1 MATNGIN
8 FTYPDVARRESLLD
22 IVVNIDPTEHQL
34 VSGLQRSTATNTLHE
49 WIEDTLEAVGVNA
62 QAEGA
67 DAPADA
73 AGEPTRKQNV
83 TQIFSKTAVVSGT
96 ESAVNRVGGD
106 RMAMEIVDKLK
117 ALKNDIEFALVR
129 GSIASGVASNSG
141 SGSARQLK
149 GIKNWFDGTATTNT
163 SNYSGATLTETVL
176 NDMFQTVW
184 ENSGKEVNA
193 VYTSMKGKR
202 RISGFTAGSTKNVD
216 SMDKRLVN
224 SVDVYESDAA
234 RMVKLF
240 AHRYVTVAGDYTAA
254 ATPGFDVLALNE
266 GTWAIAYLQGREPM
280 TQDLATTGDKKS
292 KQILTELTLESRG
305 TRANYYGKLFF

>member
-1 MATNGIN
+1 MATNGVN
-8 FTYPDVARRESLLD
+8 YTYPDVARRESLLD
-22 IVVNIDPTEHQL
+22 VIINIDPTEHQL
-34 VSGLQRSTATNTLHE
+34 VSGLQTSSATNTLHE
-49 WIEDTLEAVGVNA
+49 WITDSLEAVGNNA

-67 DAPADA
+67 DAPTDV
-73 AGEPTRKQNV
+73 AGEPSRVQNV
-83 TQIFSKTAVVSGT
+83 TQIFAKTAKVTNT

-106 RMAMEIVDKLK
+106 RMAQELVDKLK
-117 ALKNDIEFALVR
+117 ALKNDIEYALVR

-141 SGSARQLK
+141 SGSGRQLK

-184 ENSGKEVNA
+184 ENSNKEVNA
-193 VYTSMKGKR
+193 VYTTMKGKR

-216 SMDKRLVN
+216 AMDKRLIN

-266 GTWAIAYLQGREPM
+266 GTWAIAYLQGREPQ
-280 TQDLATTGDKKS
+280 TFDLAVTGDAKAKE
-292 KQILTELTLESRG
+292 IVTELTLEARAP
-305 TRANYYGKLFF
+305 RANYYGKLFF

>member
-8 FTYPDVARRESLLD
+8 FTYPDAARRESLLD

-49 WIEDTLEAVGVNA
+49 WVEDTLEAVGNNA
-62 QAEGA
+62 QPEGA

-73 AGEPTRKQNV
+73 AGDPVRKQNI

-117 ALKNDIEFALVR
+117 AMKNDIEYALVR
-129 GSIASGVASNSG
+129 GSIASGVASNASTSG
-141 SGSARQLK
+141 RQLK

-202 RISGFTAGSTKNVD
+202 RISGFTAGATKNVETT
-216 SMDKRLVN
+216 DKRLVN

-240 AHRYVTVAGDYTAA
+240 AHRYVTVAGDYVTT

-292 KQILTELTLESRG
+292 KQILTELTLECRG
-305 TRANYYGKLFF
+305 ARANYYGKLFF

>member
-49 WIEDTLEAVGVNA
+49 WIEDSLESVGVNA

-73 AGEPTRKQNV
+73 AGEPVRKQNI

-96 ESAVNRVGGD
+96 ESAVTRVGGD

-117 ALKNDIEFALVR
+117 ALKNDIEYALVR

-163 SNYSGATLTETVL
+163 SNYSGATLTETLL
-176 NDMFQTVW
+176 NDMFESVW
-184 ENSGKEVNA
+184 TNSGKEVNA
-193 VYTSMKGKR
+193 VYTTMKGKR

-216 SMDKRLVN
+216 AMDKRLVN

-292 KQILTELTLESRG
+292 KQIITELTLESRG

>member
-49 WIEDTLEAVGVNA
+49 WIEDSLEAVAANA

-73 AGEPTRKQNV
+73 AGEPTRKQNI
-83 TQIFSKTAVVSGT
+83 TQIFSKTATVSGT

-176 NDMFQTVW
+176 NDMFETVW
-184 ENSGKEVNA
+184 TNSGKEVNA
-193 VYTSMKGKR
+193 VYTTMKGKR

-216 SMDKRLVN
+216 AIDKRLVN

-240 AHRYVTVAGDYTAA
+240 AHRYVTVAGDYTGA

-280 TQDLATTGDKKS
+280 TQDLATVGDRKS
-292 KQILTELTLESRG
+292 KQIITELTLECRG
-305 TRANYYGKLFF
+305 ARGNFLGRVLF

>member
-1 MATNGIN
+1 MATNGVN
-8 FTYPDVARRESLLD
+8 YTYPDVARRESLLD
-22 IVVNIDPTEHQL
+22 VIINIDPTEHQL
-34 VSGLQRSTATNTLHE
+34 VSGLQTSRATNTLHE
-49 WIEDTLEAVGVNA
+49 WITDSLETVATNA

-73 AGEPTRKQNV
+73 AGEASRVQNV
-83 TQIFSKTAVVSGT
+83 TQIFAKTAKVTNT
-96 ESAVNRVGGD
+96 EAAVNRVGGD
-106 RMAMEIVDKLK
+106 RMAQEIVDKLK
-117 ALKNDIEFALVR
+117 ALKNDIEYALVR

-141 SGSARQLK
+141 AGSARQLK

-184 ENSGKEVNA
+184 ENSNKEVDA

-202 RISGFTAGSTKNVD
+202 RISGFTAGSTKNIAAD
-216 SMDKRLVN
+216 DKRLVN
-224 SVDVYESDAA
+224 SVDVYQADAA

-240 AHRYVTVAGDYTAA
+240 AHRYVTVAGDYVTT

-266 GTWAIAYLQGREPM
+266 GTWAIAYLQGREPQ
-280 TQDLATTGDKKS
+280 TTDLAITGDAKS
-292 KQILTELTLESRG
+292 KEIVTELTLEARAP
-305 TRANYYGKLFF
+305 RANYYGKLFF